1 MATKVCVWFHMRYSP
16 LCKGPFPI
24 LRKVCT
30 MKKKLITLLLL
41 SSMILSAFAGCSE
54 GGENTDETVDPG
66 TGTST
71 PEVTAEETVAE
82 EEEITLESAAAQY
95 ADRDYGGYEYRV
107 ADRGDPGTYADWQT
121 FDVYAAELTG
131 EVINDAV
138 YERNMTLEE
147 IMNIKIAERAF
158 THDAVTS
165 SVKNSIMAGTD
176 DYDVFTDGLST
187 MAPLVSQ
194 NYILDLREIET
205 LKFENEWWDQMIY
218 DDLSILGK
226 SFFMTGDI
234 SVMDNY
240 GTWCYLFNK
249 TMVSDYGLESPYDLV
264 DSGKWTIDK
273 HNEMAAAVT
282 VDLDGDGAWTMA
294 DSYGYITETYN
305 NMAMWNCFGYRIVS
319 KDADGTP
326 IYTYSGEEQLT
337 ALQKIIETQYSPFTN
352 MGSNST
358 VTGGGGLTDN
368 TRENQFAIGRAL
380 FYYAGLRNITLY
392 RDSDTDFGI
401 IPAPKY
407 NEQQEQY
414 YSSYSYANCTAY
426 AMPVTVAD
434 PAKIGDITEAMAH
447 LSIYTLTPAYYDKTL
462 IGKST
467 RDAESEPMLELIL
480 ETRNYDLGNIFAW
493 GGVSSA
499 IYGMSDP
506 NTVASTLQKLE
517 KAANKVLN
525 KFIEELVLMD

>member
-1 MATKVCVWFHMRYSP
+1 
-16 LCKGPFPI
+16 
-24 LRKVCT
+24 
-30 MKKKLITLLLL
+30 MKKKILAMLLL
-41 SSMILSAFAGCSE
+41 SSMLLTAFAGCSE
-54 GGENTDETVDPG
+54 SGTNTEETTAADASAPA
-66 TGTST
+66 
-71 PEVTAEETVAE
+71 AEEVVE
-82 EEEITLESAAAQY
+82 EVEEEITLESAAAQY

-121 FDVYAAELTG
+121 FDVYAAEVTG

-138 YERNMTLEE
+138 YQRNTTLEE
-147 IMNIKIAERAF
+147 TMNIKIVECPF
-158 THDAVTS
+158 THGEVTS
-165 SVKNSIMAGTD
+165 SVKNSIMASSN

-194 NYILDLREIET
+194 NYILDLRQIDT

-218 DDLSILGK
+218 EDLSILGK
-226 SFFMTGDI
+226 SFFMTGDL

-249 TMVSDYGLESPYDLV
+249 TMINDFGLESPYELV

-273 HNEMAAAVT
+273 HNEMAQTAT

-305 NMAMWNCFGYRIVS
+305 NMAMWNCFGFRLVT
-319 KDADGTP
+319 KDADDVP
-326 IYTYSGEEQLT
+326 TYSYNGEEQIT
-337 ALQKIIETQYSPFTN
+337 ALQKIIETQFSPFTN
-352 MGSNST
+352 MGSGST
-358 VTGGGGLTDN
+358 VTGGGGLTEN

-407 NEQQEQY
+407 NEEQESY

-447 LSIYTLTPAYYDKTL
+447 LSVYTLTPAYYDKTL

-467 RDAESEPMLELIL
+467 RDQESEPMLELIL
-480 ETRNYDLGNIFAW
+480 ATRNYDLGNIFAW

-499 IYGMSDP
+499 IYSMKDP
-506 NTVASTLQKLE
+506 NTVASSLQKLE
-517 KAANKVLN
+517 KAANKVLSR
-525 KFIEELVLMD
+525 FIEDLLELE